1 MLTNR
6 TTKIKVIE
14 NGAAVKTVP
23 NATINFGLDHAT
35 FKKMIS
41 LAIRL
46 SPQDPLYEV
55 NDITLHGKTDDKDLI
70 IEDVE
75 TEDDEVQMKTK
86 IKKILCTLSPFEAL
100 SLSVCYLFR
109 HFSAKLM
116 SYFTGESHTTPGRSF
131 GQPTSTFHSETFST
145 I

>member
-6 TTKIKVIE
+6 MTKIKVIE
-14 NGAAVKTVP
+14 NGVTVKTVP

-55 NDITLHGKTDDKDLI
+55 NEIILHAKSEDNNLI

-75 TEDDEVQMKTK
+75 SEEDEVQIKTK
-86 IKKILCTLSPFEAL
+86 IKKILSTLSPFEAL
-100 SLSVCYLFR
+100 SLSV
-109 HFSAKLM
+109 
-116 SYFTGESHTTPGRSF
+116 
-131 GQPTSTFHSETFST
+131 
-145 I
+145 